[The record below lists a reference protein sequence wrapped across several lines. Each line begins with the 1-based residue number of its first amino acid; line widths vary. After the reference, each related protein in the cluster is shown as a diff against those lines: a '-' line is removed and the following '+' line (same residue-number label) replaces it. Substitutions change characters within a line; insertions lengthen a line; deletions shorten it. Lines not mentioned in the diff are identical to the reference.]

1 MKILIVGLGS
11 IGTRHIKNC
20 DRILSKMGIVHR
32 FDALRSLGRPLSSD
46 ISGLIS
52 NTFHDFIEVPNG
64 YDIAL
69 ITNPTALHYEAIT
82 HLLSKT
88 YNMFIEKPIFENS
101 GYDLTNL
108 RFGSG
113 VYYVACPIRYTQ
125 VFGALQGIFSQNH
138 IFAVRAICSSYL
150 PDWRPNMD
158 YRHSYS
164 AKRELGGGVAVDLI
178 HEWDY
183 LTELLGMPQSIECIH
198 GKYSELEINSE
209 DTALYLAQYIDKT
222 LELHLDYYGRA
233 ERREVEFYT
242 PDDVI
247 IGDFIRKEVRWLKC
261 GKVIP
266 FIEDSNDC
274 YLAEIEY
281 FLKMCLGLEGVNRNS
296 VDHALKILRLTE
308 GTIQ

>member
-1 MKILIVGLGS
+1 
-11 IGTRHIKNC
+11 
-20 DRILSKMGIVHR
+20 
-32 FDALRSLGRPLSSD
+32 
-46 ISGLIS
+46 
-52 NTFHDFIEVPNG
+52 
-64 YDIAL
+64 
-69 ITNPTALHYEAIT
+69 
-82 HLLSKT
+82 
-88 YNMFIEKPIFENS
+88 
-101 GYDLTNL
+101 
-108 RFGSG
+108 
-113 VYYVACPIRYTQ
+113 
-125 VFGALQGIFSQNH
+125 
-138 IFAVRAICSSYL
+138 
-150 PDWRPNMD
+150 
-158 YRHSYS
+158 
-164 AKRELGGGVAVDLI
+164 
-178 HEWDY
+178 
-183 LTELLGMPQSIECIH
+183 MPQSIECIH